1 MYICNVKEGSAMQST
16 NATAFRKDLF
26 RLLEQTVKYNEPISV
41 TTKDGNAVIISEEDY
56 NGLLETLYL
65 SSMPKL
71 KKDIVEGMNTAVAEL
86 ISEDEVEW

>member
-1 MYICNVKEGSAMQST
+1 MQST

-41 TTKDGNAVIISEEDY
+41 TTKDGNVVIISEEDY